1 VPVFT
6 AEQLKMIGM
15 KIFTAAGVPAGVALE
30 VVDSLV
36 LSNLMGVDSHGLVR
50 VRNYLDS
57 IKIGAIVPTAELR
70 ITADNGVAAVID
82 GCNAF
87 GQIVARRATQL
98 AIEKAREHAIGAVS
112 FTNIYHIGRL
122 GEYVQIAADEGF
134 LALMFANGSRPG
146 GLVAPFG
153 IRERIMGTNP
163 IAYGIPSDG
172 HGSVIADFSTSS
184 VSEGKVRIASRN
196 GAKIPLGWVIDKEGN
211 PTENPGDLY
220 TGGAIQTFGG
230 HKGYA
235 LSLLVEVIGGILS
248 GADTPI
254 FPDYRYMH
262 NGVFLLVV
270 NPAFFRP
277 EQEYLGSVDFLLTK
291 IKQALPTW
299 GSDAALL
306 PGDPERRQRAT
317 RERDGIS
324 MDNET
329 WAEIIATGKI
339 LGVDVEQARQAE
351 I

>member
-1 VPVFT
+1 
-6 AEQLKMIGM
+6 M
-15 KIFTAAGVPAGVALE
+15 KIFTAAGASPEVAAE

-36 LSNLMGVDSHGLVR
+36 LSNLLGVDSHGLVR

-57 IKIGAIVPTAELR
+57 IRLGAIVPTAEPR
-70 ITADNGVAAVID
+70 IVTENGPAVVMD

-87 GQIVARRATQL
+87 GQIVARRATRL
-98 AIEKAREHAIGAVS
+98 AIEKAREYAIASVS
-112 FTNIYHIGRL
+112 FTNVYHIGRL

-134 LALMFANGSRPG
+134 IALMLANGSRPG

-153 IRERIMGTNP
+153 TRERIMGTNP
-163 IAYGIPSDG
+163 IAYGLPSEA
-172 HGSVIADFSTSS
+172 HGPVIADFSTSS
-184 VSEGKVRIASRN
+184 VAEGKVRIASRN
-196 GAKIPLGWVIDKEGN
+196 GAKIPLGWIIDQEGN
-211 PTENPGDLY
+211 PTDNPDDLY
-220 TGGAIQTFGG
+220 SGGAIQTFGG

-262 NGVFLLVV
+262 NGVFLLVI

-277 EQEYLGSVDFLLTK
+277 KQEYLGSVDFLLAK
-291 IKQALPTW
+291 IKQALPVL
-299 GSDAALL
+299 GASAVML
-306 PGDPERRQRAT
+306 PGDPERQQRAI

-329 WAEIIATGKI
+329 WAEIVATGKT
-339 LGVDVEQARQAE
+339 LGVDVEEDDLAAHLQ
-351 I
+351 

>member
-1 VPVFT
+1 
-6 AEQLKMIGM
+6 M
-15 KIFTAAGVPAGVALE
+15 KIFTAAGVPAGAAGE

-57 IKIGAIVPTAELR
+57 IKVGAIVPTAELR
-70 ITADNGVAAVID
+70 ITAENGAAAVID

-87 GQIVARRATQL
+87 GQIVARRATEL
-98 AIEKAREHAIGAVS
+98 AIEKARAHAIGAVT
-112 FTNIYHIGRL
+112 FTNVYHIGRL

-163 IAYGIPSDG
+163 IAYGIPSHG

-196 GAKIPLGWVIDKEGN
+196 GEKIPLGWIIDQDGN
-211 PTENPGDLY
+211 PTDNPSDLY
-220 TGGAIQTFGG
+220 SGGAIQTFGG

-254 FPDYRYMH
+254 FPDYSYMH

-270 NPAFFRP
+270 NPTFFRP
-277 EQEYLGSVDFLLTK
+277 EREYSGSVDFLLTK
-291 IKQALPTW
+291 IKQALPAW
-299 GSDAALL
+299 GAGPAML
-306 PGDPERRQRAT
+306 PGDPERQHRAI
-317 RERDGIS
+317 RERDGVS
-324 MDNET
+324 MDDET
-329 WAEIIATGKI
+329 WAEIVAVGKT
-339 LGVDVEQARQAE
+339 LGVDVEECVKSE
-351 I
+351 INMLDSGKTLL